1 MLKRL
6 CFIVLFFI
14 LFCSFIN
21 YVNVMKIVKIVFV
34 HNVKE
39 NLVNVGIYQY
49 R

>member
-21 YVNVMKIVKIVFV
+21 YVNVMKIVFV